1 MGIDLTQLKRINE
14 TSGIRSLRNKLVPLG
29 GVLQGFGGTRV
40 KDPENAKDG
49 SKANCWSGRLFQ
61 NQQVEFETHPG
72 IGQQAATRC
81 HLLFRTDEA

>member
-1 MGIDLTQLKRINE
+1 MGIDLTQLERINE

-40 KDPENAKDG
+40 KDPQNTKDG
-49 SKANCWSGRLFQ
+49 SKANCWSGWLFP

-72 IGQQAATRC
+72 IGQQSCNKMSLAVQNR
-81 HLLFRTDEA
+81 